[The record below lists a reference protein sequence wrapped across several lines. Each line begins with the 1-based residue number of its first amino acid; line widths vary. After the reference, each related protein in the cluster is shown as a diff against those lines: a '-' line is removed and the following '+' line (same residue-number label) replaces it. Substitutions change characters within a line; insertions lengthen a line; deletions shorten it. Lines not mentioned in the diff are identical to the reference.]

1 MYMLKSIFF
10 FKDEA
15 SDLEA
20 CQMLTTNAQNLMSTT
35 SDALYH
41 TQSASI
47 RVALATRKEM
57 GLLYMAETD
66 PITGK
71 LSQHHKVG
79 VVTLAHNSLR
89 FTN

>member
-1 MYMLKSIFF
+1 MLLLRYVIAFF
-10 FKDEA
+10 FSDEA

-20 CQMLTTNAQNLMSTT
+20 CQMLTMNAQNLMSTT

-47 RVALATRKEM
+47 RVTVVTRKEL
-57 GLLYMAETD
+57 GLTHVSEAD

-71 LSQHHKVG
+71 LSQHCKVR
-79 VVTLAHNSLR
+79 VLPH
-89 FTN
+89 

>member
-1 MYMLKSIFF
+1 MHIYIFFFFF

-47 RVALATRKEM
+47 RVALATMKEM
-57 GLLYMAETD
+57 GLIHMAETD
-66 PITGK
+66 PVTGK

-79 VVTLAHNSLR
+79 VITLAHNS
-89 FTN
+89 